1 MGRVGKKRKRYV
13 LFTLGSEPSSEIREE
28 FTRLLFKRYPA
39 LSKTAVVWLTNGV
52 ILRADIASFKEMR
65 EEVPQL
71 HLGDFR
77 VNALSSSGSISKLK
91 RLAGGSLGRDEVLH

>member
-28 FTRLLFKRYPA
+28 FTRLLFKRYPV
-39 LSKTAVVWLTNGV
+39 LSKTAVVWLNNGV
-52 ILRADIASFKEMR
+52 ILRTDIASFKGMR

-77 VNALSSSGSISKLK
+77 VHALSSSGSISKLK
-91 RLAGGSLGRDEVLH
+91 RLAGGQSGQG